1 MLSYTHSETT
11 TSTRLSQVRFS
22 CGSDKKE
29 FRYSILTL
37 RLSMI
42 VCSELLMDLLMCAKN
57 VELGG
62 IL

>member
-1 MLSYTHSETT
+1 MLSYAHSETT
-11 TSTRLSQVRFS
+11 TSTGLSQVRFS
-22 CGSDKKE
+22 GESDKKE

-42 VCSELLMDLLMCAKN
+42 VCSERLKDLLMCAKN